1 MNNNVLLK
9 TFWLFTKRSRSEPAR
24 TECYI
29 FGMTLVQPYGMLQ
42 GERLLHLCIGA
53 SIVFHAVL
61 LVTSPKVPEA
71 PPPPPV
77 RFSATL
83 RQAAAPRPP
92 EPAAPAPVQEAP
104 PPKPVEPPPT
114 AKPTPAPPPLPKPT
128 AEKAPAK
135 SAAPAPTPAPAAPST
150 PAPPAAVA
158 DARPPAPAAPT
169 AEAREPAKA
178 AAPAAPSSN
187 DPSEAELVNSY
198 QAQLAQVAAK
208 YKRYPNEAM
217 QNNWEGVATVRMR
230 VGVDGKIA
238 AVEVVNSS
246 GHKILDEQASLTINK
261 AKPFVQIPPGL
272 RGREFAA
279 SVRVVFNLKN

>member
-1 MNNNVLLK
+1 
-9 TFWLFTKRSRSEPAR
+9 
-24 TECYI
+24 
-29 FGMTLVQPYGMLQ
+29 MTLVQPYGMLQ

-53 SIVFHAVL
+53 SIVFHALL
-61 LVTSPKVPEA
+61 LVRSPKVPEA
-71 PPPPPV
+71 PPPPV

-92 EPAAPAPVQEAP
+92 EPAAPVPVKEAQ
-104 PPKPVEPPPT
+104 PPKPT
-114 AKPTPAPPPLPKPT
+114 SAPPPLPKPV
-128 AEKAPAK
+128 AEKAPTK
-135 SAAPAPTPAPAAPST
+135 SAAPIPTPSPAPTPVAPSA
-150 PAPPAAVA
+150 PAPPAPVA
-158 DARPPAPAAPT
+158 DARPPAPTAPA

-198 QAQLAQVAAK
+198 QSQLAQVAAK

-230 VGVDGKIA
+230 IGVDGKIA

-246 GHKILDEQASLTINK
+246 GHKLLDEQASLTINK
-261 AKPFVQIPPGL
+261 AKPFVQIPAGL
-272 RGREFAA
+272 RGKEFVA
-279 SVRVVFNLKN
+279 SVRVVFSLKN